1 MGIEIINSNPDILK
15 KVIDRAKLDSEQY
28 YRDNPDSLIPPFEK
42 ELRELGFDFEI
53 SNQTYGF
60 MPKHKD
66 VILPIAIK
74 YYQLAKKQKKDNEQ
88 NHFMRFFS
96 FKGFEEVIPIL
107 LADYY
112 SSETPDLTRWFISDC
127 LYTIRSKK
135 YVDEYLKIIS
145 NKSYGTDRQMIVL
158 LMGTLKVEKAIPLL
172 IELLEDEEVRLQSIC
187 ALGYFKRE
195 EFRCYFER
203 FQDSKHPGWRKYS
216 RSALKKLDS

>member
-1 MGIEIINSNPDILK
+1 
-15 KVIDRAKLDSEQY
+15 
-28 YRDNPDSLIPPFEK
+28 
-42 ELRELGFDFEI
+42 
-53 SNQTYGF
+53 
-60 MPKHKD
+60 
-66 VILPIAIK
+66 
-74 YYQLAKKQKKDNEQ
+74 
-88 NHFMRFFS
+88 MRFFS